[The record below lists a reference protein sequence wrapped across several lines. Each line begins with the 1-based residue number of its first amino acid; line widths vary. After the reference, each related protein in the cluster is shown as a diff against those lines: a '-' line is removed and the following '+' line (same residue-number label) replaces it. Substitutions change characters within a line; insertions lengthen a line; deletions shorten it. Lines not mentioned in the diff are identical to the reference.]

1 MSIGGIPPIS
11 ANIASITGAG
21 GITQPT
27 DVVATEGT
35 PGSNFGE
42 LIKDGMQSVSNAE
55 FQADDLMQTM
65 AAGGD
70 VFPHEVLI
78 ATNKASLAVSMAVE
92 VRNKALEA
100 YREIM
105 NMQV

>member
-1 MSIGGIPPIS
+1 MSIGAIPPIS
-11 ANIASITGAG
+11 GGITGITGA
-21 GITQPT
+21 TPPT
-27 DVVATEGT
+27 DAVATEGT
-35 PGSNFGE
+35 TGTNFGD
-42 LIKDGMQSVSNAE
+42 LVKDGMQSVSNAE

-65 AAGGD
+65 ASGGD
-70 VFPHEVLI
+70 VYPHEVLI